1 MTDLQPRRVGF
12 RRQGRRPFS
21 ITRGIFRSGLAF
33 LVAVLLL
40 VIPTIEF
47 RLGEPAR
54 TAWFLAGGVAL
65 LLIVVFQRV
74 ENLTLLSPAVAY
86 ALVFWAFHF
95 GLIFPASLF
104 PSVLDQF
111 ASWDI
116 WWLYYPEGGKA
127 TLLALLFLG
136 AFLSGVMLVTS
147 PGRLANVSRTANST
161 ASELVAT
168 GRLVI
173 AGGLLLAFIGMLQFG
188 FNVFFRSY
196 AEFFQIHNTFSWA
209 VVVIAFGHIALL
221 AGGRNVRSV
230 IRDLLWAYLPI
241 AFLTFLAGARTAPMF
256 SAVVV
261 GVALTLKGFRLP
273 RTGLWVSLFVV
284 LLSISLI
291 RETRQYGLGEVLTG
305 QEIVTESN
313 PLSGITEMGGSLRPV
328 AMTIHYLDVA
338 HNRMLMGQTYVFPL
352 WRQVQRVLGMSRS
365 NPEADPRFISA
376 HISRLYSAA
385 MGYSVVAEAYV
396 NLGTFGVLLFALVW
410 GVVLGALEL
419 HSAKPY
425 GLALLGAVLI
435 PMMINIRNSF
445 IFVPAW
451 IFLGVLVLLF
461 SRFFVRPLMARR
473 NNRRRFSQKNSN
485 SVTWP

>member
-1 MTDLQPRRVGF
+1 MIDLQPRRASF

-21 ITRGIFRSGLAF
+21 ITRGMFRIGLAL

-40 VIPTIEF
+40 AISTMEF

-54 TAWFLAGGVAL
+54 STWFLAGGVAL

-74 ENLTLLSPAVAY
+74 EALTLLSPAVAY

-95 GLIFPASLF
+95 GLVFPASIF

-111 ASWDI
+111 APWDI
-116 WWLYYPEGGKA
+116 NWLYYPEGGKA

-136 AFLSGVMLVTS
+136 AFISGVMLVTN
-147 PGRLANVSRTANST
+147 PGRLAGVLRTANGT
-161 ASELVAT
+161 ASELVVT

-173 AGGLLLAFIGMLQFG
+173 AGGLLLVFIGVLQFG

-196 AEFFQIHNTFSWA
+196 AEFFQIHNTFSWS
-209 VVVIAFGHIALL
+209 VVVIAFGHIVQL
-221 AGGRNVRSV
+221 AGGQSVRSV
-230 IRDLLWAYLPI
+230 IRNLLWAYLPI

-261 GVALTLKGFRLP
+261 GIALTLRGFRLP
-273 RTGLWVSLFVV
+273 RTGLWVSVLVV

-291 RETRQYGLGEVLTG
+291 RETRQYGLSEVLTG
-305 QEIVTESN
+305 QEIVTESS
-313 PLSGITEMGGSLRPV
+313 PLSGVTEMGGSLRPV
-328 AMTIHYLDVA
+328 AMTVHYVDVA
-338 HNRMLMGQTYVFPL
+338 HNQMLMGQTYVFPL
-352 WRQVQRVLGMSRS
+352 WRQVQRVLGVSRS
-365 NPEADPRFISA
+365 NPETDPRFISA

-396 NLGTFGVLLFALVW
+396 NLGTFGVLLFALAW
-410 GVVLGALEL
+410 GVILGVLEL
-419 HSAKPY
+419 QSDKPY

-461 SRFFVRPLMARR
+461 ARFVVRPLMIRR

-485 SVTWP
+485 SLTWS